1 MTALRR
7 ERPRVTAP
15 GTTLRLALREMRG
28 GTRGLRVVLL
38 CLAIGVAAIAAVG
51 SFREGIARGLARD
64 GRALLGG
71 DISVLTGGE
80 EPPAVL
86 RTWLEA
92 RGAHLAEVVEM
103 RSLLVAPS
111 GDRALVELKAVD
123 GAYPLVGSTGL
134 DPASPLHAALSG
146 ELPGLV
152 ADPLVLQRLGLHVGD
167 RARLGNAAFR
177 VAGTITAEPDRV
189 SGPLLLAP
197 RVMVSIDALPA
208 TGLIQPGSLITYLLR
223 AALPPGADA
232 HRVAADLDKQFSD
245 QGWRV
250 RQADGATPGLQRFV
264 DQLSLFLT
272 LVGLTALLVGGIGVA
287 NGVRAWTEARAR
299 SIAVLRCLG
308 ASSGMVLA
316 VVLIQVLALCAAG
329 ILAGVAAGAAL
340 PAAALALYGNA
351 LPIPARIGLY
361 PWPLLLAAAYGLLT
375 AGAFAL
381 WPVARAA
388 RIPGA
393 ALFRDAVLPEGV
405 RPGPW
410 VLAVNAAIAAALVAL
425 LVAASPD
432 RRFAAWFCAAA
443 VATLLLFRLGGAL
456 VIAAARRLPAPG
468 LAWARLG
475 LANLHRPGNAT
486 PLMLVSVGLGLST
499 LAAVAL
505 IEGNI
510 EREMLRSLP
519 TNAPSFFFVDIQGN
533 QLDRFQ
539 HILAAQPGAG
549 QVDTVPSLRAR
560 IVSVNGTPADHVKA
574 TPDTAW
580 ALRGDRGIT
589 YAAELPPGTH
599 LTAGQWWPADYNG
612 PPLVSFDAGLAKGWG
627 VGVGDTI
634 RVNIL
639 GRDVDLKIASLRDI
653 AWRTLG
659 LNYAMVASPGLLS
672 HAPHEYVATVRA
684 APGAEASILR
694 AVTDALPNVTGVQVS
709 DVLATLAAFIS
720 KIATALAAAGGLT
733 LASGALVLVGAV
745 AAGQRRRTAE
755 AVILKAVGATR
766 AQVRAAWLAEFGILG
781 ACAGLLAAL
790 VGTLASWGVTRFVL
804 RADWAFLPGTLALTI
819 LGCTALTLALGWA
832 GTEAALRARAA
843 PLLRNE

>member
-1 MTALRR
+1 MIA
-7 ERPRVTAP
+7 PRVVL
-15 GTTLRLALREMRG
+15 GLAFRELRG
-28 GTRGLRVVLL
+28 GVRGLRIVLL

-51 SFREGIARGLARD
+51 SLREGIARGLARD

-71 DISVLTGGE
+71 DVTVTTGAQAAPE
-80 EPPAVL
+80 RL
-86 RTWLEA
+86 RAWLGA
-92 RGAHLAEVVEM
+92 RGARLSEVVEM
-103 RSLLVAPS
+103 GSLLVASS

-123 GAYPLVGSTGL
+123 AAYPLVGAVKL
-134 DPASPLHAALSG
+134 DPAMSLQGALAG
-146 ELPGLV
+146 DLPTRPWGLV
-152 ADPLVLQRLGLHVGD
+152 ADPLILQRLNLHVGD
-167 RARLGNAAFR
+167 KAKLGNAAFR
-177 VAGTITAEPDRV
+177 VVTALATEPDRI
-189 SGPLLLAP
+189 SGPLLFAP
-197 RVMVSIDALPA
+197 RVMIPLAALPA
-208 TGLIQPGSLITYLLR
+208 TGLIQPGSLVTYRLR
-223 AALPPGADA
+223 AALPPGMDAEQVADDL
-232 HRVAADLDKQFSD
+232 RAAFPD
-245 QGWRV
+245 QGWSIRL
-250 RQADGATPGLQRFV
+250 AGEAAPGAERFV

-308 ASSGMVLA
+308 ASSGLVLG
-316 VVLIQVLALCAAG
+316 VVLIQVLVLCAVG
-329 ILAGVAAGAAL
+329 IVVGVIVGAAL
-340 PAAALALYGNA
+340 PAGAVVLYGDA
-351 LPIPARIGLY
+351 LPVPAEVGIY
-361 PWPLLLAAAYGLLT
+361 PRPLLLAAAYGLLT

-393 ALFRDAVLPEGV
+393 ALFRDAVVPEGV
-405 RPGPW
+405 RPRPW
-410 VLAVNAAIAAALVAL
+410 VLAVNAMIAAALVAL
-425 LVAASPD
+425 LVATSPD
-432 RRFAAWFCAAA
+432 RRFALWFCAAA
-443 VATLLLFRLGGAL
+443 VATLLLFCAGGAL
-456 VIAAARRLPAPG
+456 LVAVSRWLPAPSR
-468 LAWARLG
+468 AWARLG

-486 PLMLVSVGLGLST
+486 PLMLVSIGLGLST

-510 EREMLRSLP
+510 HREMLRSLP
-519 TNAPSFFFVDIQGN
+519 ANAPTFFFVDIQGN
-533 QLDRFQ
+533 QLDRFEG
-539 HILAAQPGAG
+539 ILAKQRGAG
-549 QVDTVPSLRAR
+549 QVETVPSLRAR
-560 IVSVNGTPADHVKA
+560 IVSVNGVPADQVHA

-589 YAAELPPGTH
+589 YAATPPEGTR
-599 LTAGQWWPADYNG
+599 LVGGQWWPKDYQG

-627 VGVGDTI
+627 VGLGSTI

-659 LNYAMVASPGLLS
+659 LNFAMVASPGLLS
-672 HAPHEYVATVRA
+672 HAPHEYIATVRA
-684 APGAEASILR
+684 TPGSEAGILR

-709 DVLATLAAFIS
+709 DVLATVAALVS
-720 KIATALAAAGGLT
+720 KIAAALAAAGGLT
-733 LASGALVLVGAV
+733 LVAGALVLVGAV
-745 AAGQRRRTAE
+745 AAGQRRRMAE

-766 AQVRAAWLAEFGILG
+766 AQVRAAWLAEFGLLG

-790 VGTLASWGVTRFVL
+790 VGTAASWGVTRFVL
-804 RADWAFLPGTLALTI
+804 HADWAFLPGTLAATI

>member
-1 MTALRR
+1 MIA
-7 ERPRVTAP
+7 PRVVL
-15 GTTLRLALREMRG
+15 GLAFRELRG
-28 GTRGLRVVLL
+28 GVRGLRIVLL

-51 SFREGIARGLARD
+51 SLREGIARGLARD

-71 DISVLTGGE
+71 DVTVTTGAQAAPE
-80 EPPAVL
+80 RL
-86 RTWLEA
+86 RAWLGA
-92 RGAHLAEVVEM
+92 RGARLSEVVEM
-103 RSLLVAPS
+103 GSLLVASS

-123 GAYPLVGSTGL
+123 AAYPLVGAVKL
-134 DPASPLHAALSG
+134 DPAMSLQGALAG
-146 ELPGLV
+146 DPPKVPWGLV
-152 ADPLVLQRLGLHVGD
+152 ADPLILQRLNLHVGD
-167 RARLGNAAFR
+167 KAKLGNAAFR
-177 VAGTITAEPDRV
+177 VVTALATEPDRI
-189 SGPLLLAP
+189 SGPLLFAP
-197 RVMVSIDALPA
+197 RVMISLAALPA
-208 TGLIQPGSLITYLLR
+208 TGLIQPGSLVTYRLR
-223 AALPPGADA
+223 AALPPGTDAEQVADDL
-232 HRVAADLDKQFSD
+232 RAAFPD
-245 QGWRV
+245 QGWSIRL
-250 RQADGATPGLQRFV
+250 AGEAAPGAERFV

-308 ASSGMVLA
+308 ASSGLVLG
-316 VVLIQVLALCAAG
+316 VVLIQVLVLCAVG
-329 ILAGVAAGAAL
+329 IVVGVIVGAAL
-340 PAAALALYGNA
+340 PAGAVALYGDA
-351 LPIPARIGLY
+351 LPVPAEIGVY
-361 PWPLLLAAAYGLLT
+361 PRPLLLAAAYGLLT

-393 ALFRDAVLPEGV
+393 ALFRDAVVPEGV
-405 RPGPW
+405 RPRPW
-410 VLAVNAAIAAALVAL
+410 VLAVNALIAAALVAL
-425 LVAASPD
+425 LVATSPD
-432 RRFAAWFCAAA
+432 RRFALWFCAAA
-443 VATLLLFRLGGAL
+443 AATLLLFRAGGAL
-456 VIAAARRLPAPG
+456 LVAASRWLPAPSR
-468 LAWARLG
+468 AWARLG

-486 PLMLVSVGLGLST
+486 PLMLVSIGLGLST

-510 EREMLRSLP
+510 HREMLRSLP
-519 TNAPSFFFVDIQGN
+519 ANAPTFFFVDIQGN
-533 QLDRFQ
+533 QLDRFEG
-539 HILAAQPGAG
+539 ILAKQPGAG
-549 QVDTVPSLRAR
+549 QVETVPSLRAR
-560 IVSVNGTPADHVKA
+560 IVSVNGVPADQVHA

-589 YAAELPPGTH
+589 YAATPPEETR
-599 LTAGQWWPADYNG
+599 LVAGQWWPADYQG

-627 VGVGDTI
+627 VGMGSTI

-659 LNYAMVASPGLLS
+659 LNFAMVASPGLLS
-672 HAPHEYVATVRA
+672 HAPHEYIATVRA
-684 APGAEASILR
+684 TPGSEAGILR

-709 DVLATLAAFIS
+709 DVLATIAALVS
-720 KIATALAAAGGLT
+720 KIAAALAAAGGLT
-733 LASGALVLVGAV
+733 LVAGALVLVGAV
-745 AAGQRRRTAE
+745 AAGQRRRMAE

-766 AQVRAAWLAEFGILG
+766 AQVRAAWLAEFGLLG

-790 VGTLASWGVTRFVL
+790 VGTAASWGVTRFVL
-804 RADWAFLPGTLALTI
+804 HADWAFLPGTLAATI

>member
-1 MTALRR
+1 MIALH
-7 ERPRVTAP
+7 
-15 GTTLRLALREMRG
+15 LAFREMRG
-28 GTRGLRVVLL
+28 GVRGLRIVLL

-51 SFREGIARGLARD
+51 SLREGIARGLARD

-71 DISVLTGGE
+71 DVTVTTGAQA
-80 EPPAVL
+80 PPETL
-86 RTWLEA
+86 RAWLGA
-92 RGAHLAEVVEM
+92 RGARLSEVVEM

-123 GAYPLVGSTGL
+123 MAYPLVGAVKL
-134 DPASPLHAALSG
+134 DPAVPLQTALG
-146 ELPGLV
+146 GDPPGPGLV
-152 ADPLVLQRLGLHVGD
+152 ADPLILQRLGLHAGD
-167 RARLGNAAFR
+167 RAKLGNATVR
-177 VAGTITAEPDRV
+177 VAASLAVEPDRV

-197 RVMVSIDALPA
+197 RVMIALAALPA
-208 TGLIQPGSLITYLLR
+208 TGLIQPGSLITYRLR

-232 HRVAADLDKQFSD
+232 DRVAADLRVAFPD
-245 QGWRV
+245 QGWSIRL
-250 RQADGATPGLQRFV
+250 AGEAAPGAERFV

-308 ASSGMVLA
+308 ASSGLVLA
-316 VVLIQVLALCAAG
+316 VVLIQVLALCAVG
-329 ILAGVAAGAAL
+329 IVVGVAAGAAL
-340 PAAALALYGNA
+340 PAGAVALYGDA
-351 LPIPARIGLY
+351 LPIPAEIGIY
-361 PWPLLLAAAYGLLT
+361 PRPLLLAAAYGLLT

-393 ALFRDAVLPEGV
+393 ALFRDAVVPEGV
-405 RPGPW
+405 RPRPW
-410 VLAVNAAIAAALVAL
+410 VLVVNALIAAALVAL
-425 LVAASPD
+425 LVATSPD
-432 RRFAAWFCAAA
+432 RRFALWFCAAA
-443 VATLLLFRLGGAL
+443 AGTLLLFRAGGAL
-456 VIAAARRLPAPG
+456 LVAASRRLPAPG
-468 LAWARLG
+468 RAWARLG

-486 PLMLVSVGLGLST
+486 PLMLVSIGLGLST

-519 TNAPSFFFVDIQGN
+519 SNAPTFFFVDIQGN
-533 QLDRFQ
+533 QLDRFEG
-539 HILAAQPGAG
+539 ILAGQRGAG
-549 QVDTVPSLRAR
+549 QVETVPSLRAR
-560 IVSVNGTPADHVKA
+560 IVSVNGVPSDQVHA

-589 YAAELPPGTH
+589 YAATPPEGTH
-599 LTAGQWWPADYNG
+599 LVAGQWWPKDYQG

-627 VGVGDTI
+627 VGVGGTI

-659 LNYAMVASPGLLS
+659 LNFALVASPGLLS
-672 HAPHEYVATVRA
+672 HAPHEYIATVRA
-684 APGAEASILR
+684 TPGSEAGILR

-709 DVLATLAAFIS
+709 DVLATVAALVG

-733 LASGALVLVGAV
+733 LAAGALVLVGAV
-745 AAGQRRRTAE
+745 AAGQRRRMAE
-755 AVILKAVGATR
+755 AVILKVVGATR
-766 AQVRAAWLAEFGILG
+766 AQVRAAWLTEFGLLG

-790 VGTLASWGVTRFVL
+790 VGTAASWGVTRFVL
-804 RADWAFLPGTLALTI
+804 HADWAFLPGTLALTI

>member
-1 MTALRR
+1 MIA
-7 ERPRVTAP
+7 PRVVL
-15 GTTLRLALREMRG
+15 GLAFRELRG
-28 GTRGLRVVLL
+28 GVRGLRIVLL

-51 SFREGIARGLARD
+51 SLREGIARGLARD

-71 DISVLTGGE
+71 DVTVTTGAQAAPE
-80 EPPAVL
+80 RL
-86 RTWLEA
+86 RAWLGA
-92 RGAHLAEVVEM
+92 RGARLSEVVEM
-103 RSLLVAPS
+103 GSLLVASS

-123 GAYPLVGSTGL
+123 AAYPLVGAVKL
-134 DPASPLHAALSG
+134 DPAMSLQGALAG
-146 ELPGLV
+146 DLPTRPWGLV
-152 ADPLVLQRLGLHVGD
+152 ADPLILQRLNLHVGD
-167 RARLGNAAFR
+167 KAKLGNAAFR
-177 VAGTITAEPDRV
+177 VVTALATEPDRI
-189 SGPLLLAP
+189 SGPLLFAP
-197 RVMVSIDALPA
+197 RVMIPLAALPA
-208 TGLIQPGSLITYLLR
+208 TGLIQPGSLVTYRLR
-223 AALPPGADA
+223 AALLPGTDAEQVADDL
-232 HRVAADLDKQFSD
+232 RAAFPD
-245 QGWRV
+245 QGWSIRL
-250 RQADGATPGLQRFV
+250 AGEAAPGAERFV

-308 ASSGMVLA
+308 ASSGLVLG
-316 VVLIQVLALCAAG
+316 VVLIQVLVLCAVG
-329 ILAGVAAGAAL
+329 IVVGVIVGAAL
-340 PAAALALYGNA
+340 PAGAVALYGDA
-351 LPIPARIGLY
+351 LPIPAEVGIY
-361 PWPLLLAAAYGLLT
+361 PRPLLLAAAYGLLT

-393 ALFRDAVLPEGV
+393 ALFRDAVVPEGV
-405 RPGPW
+405 RPRPW
-410 VLAVNAAIAAALVAL
+410 VLAVNALIAAALVAL
-425 LVAASPD
+425 LVATSPD
-432 RRFAAWFCAAA
+432 RRFALWFCAAA
-443 VATLLLFRLGGAL
+443 ATTLLLFRAGGAL
-456 VIAAARRLPAPG
+456 LVAASRWLPAPSQ
-468 LAWARLG
+468 AWARLG

-486 PLMLVSVGLGLST
+486 PLMLVSIGLGLST

-510 EREMLRSLP
+510 HREMLRSLP
-519 TNAPSFFFVDIQGN
+519 ANAPTFFFVDIQGN
-533 QLDRFQ
+533 QLDRFEG
-539 HILAAQPGAG
+539 ILAKQPGAG
-549 QVDTVPSLRAR
+549 QVETVPSLRAR
-560 IVSVNGTPADHVKA
+560 IVSVNGVPADQVHA

-589 YAAELPPGTH
+589 YAATPPEGTR
-599 LTAGQWWPADYNG
+599 LVAGRWWPADYQG
-612 PPLVSFDAGLAKGWG
+612 PPLVSFDAGLAMGWG
-627 VGVGDTI
+627 VGLGSTI

-659 LNYAMVASPGLLS
+659 LNFAMVASPGLLS
-672 HAPHEYVATVRA
+672 HAPHEYIATVRA
-684 APGAEASILR
+684 TPGSEAGILR

-709 DVLATLAAFIS
+709 DVLATIAALAA
-720 KIATALAAAGGLT
+720 KIAAALAAAGGLT
-733 LASGALVLVGAV
+733 LAAGALVLVGAV

-766 AQVRAAWLAEFGILG
+766 AQVRAAWLAEFGLLG

-790 VGTLASWGVTRFVL
+790 VGTAASWGVTRFVL
-804 RADWAFLPGTLALTI
+804 HADWAFLPGTLAATI

>member
-1 MTALRR
+1 MIA
-7 ERPRVTAP
+7 PRVVL
-15 GTTLRLALREMRG
+15 GLAFRELRG
-28 GTRGLRVVLL
+28 GVRGLRIVLL

-51 SFREGIARGLARD
+51 SLREGIARGLARD

-71 DISVLTGGE
+71 DVTVTTGAQAAPE
-80 EPPAVL
+80 RL
-86 RTWLEA
+86 RAWLGA
-92 RGAHLAEVVEM
+92 RGARLSEVVEM
-103 RSLLVAPS
+103 GSLLVASS

-123 GAYPLVGSTGL
+123 AAYPMVGAVKL
-134 DPASPLHAALSG
+134 DPAMSLQGALAG
-146 ELPGLV
+146 DLPTRSWGLV
-152 ADPLVLQRLGLHVGD
+152 ADPLILQRLNLHVGD
-167 RARLGNAAFR
+167 KAKLGNAAFR
-177 VAGTITAEPDRV
+177 VAAALTTEPDRI
-189 SGPLLLAP
+189 SGPLLFAP
-197 RVMVSIDALPA
+197 RVMISLAALPA
-208 TGLIQPGSLITYLLR
+208 TGLIQPGSLVTYRLR
-223 AALPPGADA
+223 AALPPGTDAEQVADDL
-232 HRVAADLDKQFSD
+232 RAAFPD
-245 QGWRV
+245 QGWSIRL
-250 RQADGATPGLQRFV
+250 AGEAAPGAERFV

-308 ASSGMVLA
+308 ASSGLVLG
-316 VVLIQVLALCAAG
+316 VVLIQVLVLCAVG
-329 ILAGVAAGAAL
+329 IVMGVIVGAAL
-340 PAAALALYGNA
+340 PAGAVVLYGDA
-351 LPIPARIGLY
+351 LPVPAEVGIY
-361 PWPLLLAAAYGLLT
+361 PRPLLLAAAYGLLT

-393 ALFRDAVLPEGV
+393 ALFRDAVVPEGV
-405 RPGPW
+405 RPRPW
-410 VLAVNAAIAAALVAL
+410 VLAVNALIAAALVAL
-425 LVAASPD
+425 LVATSPD
-432 RRFAAWFCAAA
+432 RRFALWFCAAA
-443 VATLLLFRLGGAL
+443 AATLLLFRAGGAL
-456 VIAAARRLPAPG
+456 LVAASRWLPAPSR
-468 LAWARLG
+468 AWARLG

-486 PLMLVSVGLGLST
+486 PLMLVSIGLGLST

-510 EREMLRSLP
+510 HREMLRSLP
-519 TNAPSFFFVDIQGN
+519 ANAPTFFFVDIQGN
-533 QLDRFQ
+533 QLDRFEG
-539 HILAAQPGAG
+539 ILAKQPGAG
-549 QVDTVPSLRAR
+549 QVETVPSLRAR
-560 IVSVNGTPADHVKA
+560 IVSVNGVPADQVHA

-589 YAAELPPGTH
+589 YAATPPEGTR
-599 LTAGQWWPADYNG
+599 LVAGRWWPADYQG
-612 PPLVSFDAGLAKGWG
+612 PPLVSFDAGLAMGWG
-627 VGVGDTI
+627 VGLGSSI

-659 LNYAMVASPGLLS
+659 LNFAMVASPGLLS
-672 HAPHEYVATVRA
+672 HAPHEYIATVRA
-684 APGAEASILR
+684 TPGSEAGILR

-709 DVLATLAAFIS
+709 DVLATIAALAA
-720 KIATALAAAGGLT
+720 KIAAALAAAGGLT
-733 LASGALVLVGAV
+733 LAAGALVLVGAV

-766 AQVRAAWLAEFGILG
+766 AQVRAAWLAEFGLLG

-790 VGTLASWGVTRFVL
+790 VGTAASWGVTRFVL
-804 RADWAFLPGTLALTI
+804 HADWAFLPGTLAATI